1 MHTARDVINLA
12 LKKLGVL
19 RAGGEASAADA
30 ADGLAS
36 LVSLYQEWISNGTLG
51 RVGSV
56 IVTQPGTATAIP
68 NIHVN
73 ETVSGVTIDL
83 PQTVDYWFWDT
94 YNPCRDYGWGLSV
107 PLGGTE
113 SIGVPRDKAVVRIT
127 STENETR
134 ATYIF
139 DGTIQRWM
147 RIDNLGLTDEAPLS
161 ARSFDGLASVL
172 AIRLTE
178 YFGSEL
184 ASPVTLQSA
193 NRYRTALV
201 TNYGTGGACDAWTL

>member
-36 LVSLYQEWISNGTLG
+36 LVSLYQEWISNGTFG
-51 RVGSV
+51 RVAS
-56 IVTQPGTATAIP
+56 IVASSPGTSSVYP
-68 NIHVN
+68 SVHVN
-73 ETVSGVTIDL
+73 ETVAGVTITL
-83 PQTVDYWFWDT
+83 PQVVEHCFWDT
-94 YNPCRDYGWGLSV
+94 WMPCRDYGWGLNV
-107 PLGGTE
+107 PLGGND
-113 SIGVPRDKAVVRIT
+113 GFGPPRDKSVVRIT
-127 STENETR
+127 STENEDR

-139 DGTIQRWM
+139 DGTVQRWM

-172 AIRLTE
+172 AMRLTE

-201 TNYGTGGACDAWTL
+201 TNYGTGGACDAWSV

>member
-1 MHTARDVINLA
+1 MHTAREVINLA

-36 LVSLYQEWISNGTLG
+36 LVSLYQEWVSQGTLG

-73 ETVSGVTIDL
+73 ETVDGVTIDL

-94 YNPCRDYGWGLSV
+94 YSPRRDYGWGLSV

-147 RIDNLGLTDEAPLS
+147 RIDNLALTDEAPLS

-172 AIRLTE
+172 AMRLTE
-178 YFGSEL
+178 YFGAEL
-184 ASPVTLQSA
+184 ASPITLQSA
-193 NRYRTALV
+193 NRYKSALI
-201 TNYGTGGACDAWTL
+201 TNYGTGDCDHAWTL

>member
-51 RVGSV
+51 RVAS
-56 IVTQPGTATAIP
+56 IVASSPGTSSVYPSA
-68 NIHVN
+68 HVN
-73 ETVSGVTIDL
+73 ETVAGVTINL
-83 PQTVDYWFWDT
+83 PQVVEYCFWDT
-94 YNPCRDYGWGLSV
+94 WMPCRDYGWGLNV
-107 PLGGTE
+107 PLGGND
-113 SIGVPRDKAVVRIT
+113 GFGPPRDKSVVRIT
-127 STENETR
+127 STENEDR

-172 AIRLTE
+172 ALRLTE

-193 NRYRTALV
+193 NRYRSALV
-201 TNYGTGGACDAWTL
+201 TNYGTGVCDDAWTL

>member
-73 ETVSGVTIDL
+73 ETVDGVTIDL

-94 YNPCRDYGWGLSV
+94 YNPCRDYGRGLSV

-172 AIRLTE
+172 AMRLTE

-193 NRYRTALV
+193 NRYKSALV
-201 TNYGTGGACDAWTL
+201 TNYGTGVCDDAWTL

>member
-36 LVSLYQEWISNGTLG
+36 LVSLYQEWVSQGTLG

-73 ETVSGVTIDL
+73 ETVDGVTIDL

-94 YNPCRDYGWGLSV
+94 YNPGRDYGWGLSV

-147 RIDNLGLTDEAPLS
+147 RIDNLGLADEAPLS

-172 AIRLTE
+172 ALRLTE

-184 ASPVTLQSA
+184 ASPITLQSA
-193 NRYRTALV
+193 NRYKSALI
-201 TNYGTGGACDAWTL
+201 TNYGTGDRDDAWSL

>member
-12 LKKLGVL
+12 LKKLCVL

-36 LVSLYQEWISNGTLG
+36 LVSLYQEWISNGTFG
-51 RVGSV
+51 RVNS
-56 IVTQPGTATAIP
+56 IVASSPGVSTVYP
-68 NIHVN
+68 NAHVN
-73 ETVSGVTIDL
+73 ETVSGVTINL
-83 PQTVDYWFWDT
+83 PQVVEYHFWDT
-94 YNPCRDYGWGLSV
+94 WMPCRDYGWGLSV
-107 PLGGTE
+107 PLGGND
-113 SIGVPRDKAVVRIT
+113 GFGPPRDKSVVRIT
-127 STENETR
+127 STENEER

-147 RIDNLGLTDEAPLS
+147 RIDNLGLADEASLS

-193 NRYRTALV
+193 NRYKSALV
-201 TNYGTGGACDAWTL
+201 TNYGTGVDYYASTI

>member
-73 ETVSGVTIDL
+73 ETVAGVTIDL

-94 YNPCRDYGWGLSV
+94 YNPCRDYGWGLNV

-193 NRYRTALV
+193 NRYKSALV
-201 TNYGTGGACDAWTL
+201 TNYGTGVCDDAWTL

>member
-36 LVSLYQEWISNGTLG
+36 LVSLYQEWISNGTFG
-51 RVGSV
+51 RVNS
-56 IVTQPGTATAIP
+56 IVASSPGVSMVYP
-68 NIHVN
+68 NAHVN
-73 ETVSGVTIDL
+73 ETVSGVMINL
-83 PQTVDYWFWDT
+83 PQVVEYDFWDT
-94 YNPCRDYGWGLSV
+94 WMPCRDYGWGLSV
-107 PLGGTE
+107 PLGGND
-113 SIGVPRDKAVVRIT
+113 GFGPPRDKSVVRIT

-178 YFGSEL
+178 YFGPEL

-193 NRYRTALV
+193 NRYKSALV
-201 TNYGTGGACDAWTL
+201 TNYGTGDRCDDWTS

>member
-73 ETVSGVTIDL
+73 ETVDGVTIDL

-193 NRYRTALV
+193 NRYKSALV
-201 TNYGTGGACDAWTL
+201 TNYGTGDCHDGWVL